1 MLIEALPIYLIGMG
15 RKPKPTE
22 NAEDGMRLG
31 ITPSQFM
38 RRLRPEYYSDTS
50 DRSSYVLD
58 GPTLSFQLDTITD
71 RNQTQDFELFC
82 RKLCERVICP
92 NLRPQTGPEG
102 GGDSK
107 VDSET
112 YPVSDE
118 ISQIYIG
125 DLKAAHERW
134 GFAFSA
140 KKAWAGKVRK
150 DVQGIIG
157 TGRKYDRI
165 VCVTSRPARSK
176 VRAQLEDELLAAH
189 GIPITIHDRSWITKE
204 IIEGDRKDIAYHY
217 LRVGQENTDSLRL
230 GPTDYSRT
238 QQLADAEAALS
249 DPEAFAGLEIQRAS
263 EALIAAKLSRG
274 LERPRTEID
283 GRFLRAIRFAKEGG
297 TFRQQLEARYEH
309 LWTAIWWFDDLSLA
323 NDSYDDLAAV
333 ALKSDSAKNLE
344 FLCNLIQAFTSAVIH
359 GHLTREEVKFD
370 QRTSALVAALEEMS
384 ANRDRPNNRVEA
396 RISVLMLKMNIELLN
411 QNPSALPEIWKSF
424 SEVLVDARGLGEF
437 DAERFIKLVDVTG
450 MVAGSDPSY
459 GQLVE
464 DLATFVSE
472 RKSEGEGA
480 RILLSRAR
488 RLDTSKHFEIIRLV
502 GKAVVQLTKREYVDS
517 LIQGLHLLTIAYRS
531 AGLLW
536 AARASCIFV
545 AASLA
550 IEGEEESEIPITFI
564 PTMKVFA
571 WIALELRCVPDF
583 LNAILMLN
591 GALQAMPLADEAKEK
606 LYGEIRELEYAFA
619 CQILNLDDSQ
629 LARLNVLPDVLEG
642 LGLMTARTALLD
654 SLGHRD
660 LLRNDGSLPPEETNE
675 DIDRML
681 SILMSQPVARSIA
694 GPLILNDN
702 SREVIST
709 SIMGMRIEVET
720 LGSEVGSLLAQ
731 TLVGS
736 LEAFFATAPDTD
748 VVPHTER
755 LDIVLQFVEDAK
767 LPAFAIDPSTMKGK
781 LLWPSQFSLTSFD
794 NQRAVQDLLVEVAS
808 RILAVAFLI
817 RRPKEFFEQ
826 LFVGE
831 AVMNRATMI
840 AVSPNSYHRVL
851 SEYIGSLKGWD
862 REGHQTYQ
870 VRERPH
876 LTFIE
881 LPDDDAPATPDE
893 EEAGETGGA
902 PQRPE
907 INDHRKVGIKSVI
920 DVHSWDAAGWRGAAY
935 AEFDPR
941 IPPAMALMF
950 ENREAAR
957 SIFERWVERV
967 GEEDKD
973 ELVRIS
979 IIRNLPEQPPS
990 HYTVMIT
997 AKSDK
1002 QDFQAQDTVILAARM
1017 MTMQPEND
1025 VNLER
1030 FLRSF
1035 GRFKAYF
1042 LMPAI
1047 LDGSGPPSMLT
1058 DLRIRKRELVVRS
1071 ADEVGEH
1078 DVDRMAL
1085 KAHLAPPRR
1094 DKD

>member
-1 MLIEALPIYLIGMG
+1 MGMG
-15 RKPKPTE
+15 KKPNPTE
-22 NAEDGMRLG
+22 NADDEMRLG
-31 ITPSQFM
+31 IPPSQFM

-50 DRSSYVLD
+50 DRSSYLLD
-58 GPTLSFQLDTITD
+58 GTTLSFQLDTITD
-71 RNQTQDFELFC
+71 RNQTQSFELFC

-118 ISQIYIG
+118 ISQTYIG
-125 DLKAAHERW
+125 DLKAARERW
-134 GFAFSA
+134 AFAFSA
-140 KKAWAGKVRK
+140 KKAWAEKVRK

-176 VRAQLEDELLAAH
+176 TRAQLEDELLAAH
-189 GIPITIHDRSWITKE
+189 GIPVTIHDRSWITKE
-204 IIEGDRKDIAYHY
+204 IIDGDRKDIAYNY
-217 LRVGQENTDSLRL
+217 LGVGQENTDRLRL

-249 DPEAFAGLEIQRAS
+249 DPEAFAGLAVQRAS

-283 GRFLRAIRFAKEGG
+283 GQFLRAIRFAKDGG
-297 TFRQQLEARYEH
+297 TFRQQLEARYEQI
-309 LWTAIWWFDDLSLA
+309 WTAIWWFDDLSFA
-323 NDSYDDLAAV
+323 NESYDDLAAF

-344 FLCNLIQAFTSAVIH
+344 FLCNLMQAFASAVFH
-359 GHLTREEVKFD
+359 GHLTREEVKFGE
-370 QRTSALVAALEEMS
+370 RTSALIAALEEMA
-384 ANRDRPNNRVEA
+384 ANRDRPNNRIEA
-396 RISVLMLKMNIELLN
+396 RVSILMLKMNIELLK

-437 DAERFIKLVDVTG
+437 DAENFIKLVDVTG

-464 DLATFVSE
+464 DLAAFVSE

-480 RILLSRAR
+480 LILLSRAR
-488 RLDTSKHFEIIRLV
+488 RLGTSQHFEIIRLV
-502 GKAVVQLTKREYVDS
+502 GKAVVQLAKREYVDS
-517 LIQGLHLLTIAYRS
+517 LIEGLHLLTMAYRS

-545 AASLA
+545 AASIA
-550 IEGEEESEIPITFI
+550 IEGEEESNLPVAFI

-591 GALQAMPLADEAKEK
+591 GALRTMPLADESKEK
-606 LYGEIRELEYAFA
+606 LYNEIRELDYAFG
-619 CQILNLDDSQ
+619 CQILNLDEAQ
-629 LARLNVLPDVLEG
+629 LLRLNMLPDVLEG
-642 LGLMTARTALLD
+642 LELMIARTALLD
-654 SLGHRD
+654 SLGHRA
-660 LLRNDGSLPPEETNE
+660 LLRTDGSLPPEQTDE
-675 DIDRML
+675 DVDRML
-681 SILMSQPVARSIA
+681 SILMSQPIARSIA
-694 GPLILNDN
+694 GPLILNDD
-702 SREVIST
+702 SVEVIST

-720 LGSEVGSLLAQ
+720 LGSEASSLIAQ

-736 LEAFFATAPDTD
+736 LEAFFATTLDADLI
-748 VVPHTER
+748 PHTER
-755 LDIVLQFVEDAK
+755 LDISIQFVEDAK
-767 LPAFAIDPSTMKGK
+767 FPAFTIDPSTMKAK

-794 NQRAVQDLLVEVAS
+794 NQRAVQDLLVDVAS

-817 RRPKEFFEQ
+817 RKPNKLVEQ

-831 AVMNRATMI
+831 AVINRATMI

-851 SEYIGSLKGWD
+851 REYIGSLKGWD
-862 REGHQTYQ
+862 GEDYQTYQ
-870 VRERPH
+870 IRKRPQ
-876 LTFIE
+876 LTRVEF
-881 LPDDDAPATPDE
+881 PDDDAAEMADE
-893 EEAGETGGA
+893 EEAGETGG
-902 PQRPE
+902 PPHRPE
-907 INDHRKVGIKSVI
+907 INDHRKMGIKSVI
-920 DVHSWDAAGWRGAAY
+920 DVHSWDAAGWRGVAY
-935 AEFDPR
+935 AEFGPR
-941 IPPAMALMF
+941 VPPAMALMF
-950 ENREAAR
+950 ENQEAAR
-957 SIFERWVERV
+957 SIFERWIERV

-973 ELVRIS
+973 ELIRIS
-979 IIRNLPEQPPS
+979 IIRNLPAQPPS
-990 HYTVMIT
+990 HYTTMIT

-1002 QDFQAQDTVILAARM
+1002 QDFYTQDTVILAARM
-1017 MTMQPEND
+1017 MTMQPDNN

-1030 FLRSF
+1030 FLLSF

-1042 LMPAI
+1042 LTPAI
-1047 LDGSGPPSMLT
+1047 LDGSGPPNILT
-1058 DLRIRKRELVVRS
+1058 DLRVLKRELVVKS

-1085 KAHLAPPRR
+1085 KAHLAPSRR
-1094 DKD
+1094 DKS